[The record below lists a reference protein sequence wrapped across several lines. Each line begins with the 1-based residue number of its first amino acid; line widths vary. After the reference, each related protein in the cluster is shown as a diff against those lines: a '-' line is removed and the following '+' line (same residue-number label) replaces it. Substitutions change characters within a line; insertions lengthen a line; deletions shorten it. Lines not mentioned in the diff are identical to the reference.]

1 MGNKVICGCFNVTL
15 MDMEDAIGNG
25 IESFKVFQDETGIGT
40 GCPPCLESNESLFN
54 KILDHYH
61 LSLIKDILVL

>member
-1 MGNKVICGCFNVTL
+1 MSNKVICGCFNVTL
-15 MDMEDAIGNG
+15 SDMEDAIGNG
-25 IESFKVFQDETGIGT
+25 TKSFKEFQDITGIGT
-40 GCPPCLESNESLFN
+40 GCSPCMESNESLFN